1 MGKRACC
8 TKPKDLSSDPGTY
21 INKRIYNPRPMKV
34 GVETGGLQGFA
45 DPNVAPGS
53 TREPSQGNKERDREG
68 HPRSCSGLYT
78 HTQMPCP
85 ATPNY

>member
-53 TREPSQGNKERDREG
+53 TRDPVAEKGS
-68 HPRSCSGLYT
+68 
-78 HTQMPCP
+78 
-85 ATPNY
+85 